1 MHYVCVYDKS
11 KKKIWHFWQ
20 EDVPFNLLGLY
31 YNIFWSP
38 VASTVYHVYLVCD
51 YSTD

>member
-1 MHYVCVYDKS
+1 MCVCMIKVRRKFD
-11 KKKIWHFWQ
+11 IWQ
-20 EDVPFNLLGLY
+20 ENVPFNLLGLY

-38 VASTVYHVYLVCD
+38 VASTVYHIYLVCD